1 MLVRVSETTVRT
13 WVAEYDAYHSI
24 KKSLR
29 GKHSKVESPIHDPEF
44 VFRFKDFVKN
54 NSRKRGN
61 ILPCNLC
68 GKSFKALSN

>member
-13 WVAEYDAYHSI
+13 WVAEYDAHHAI

-29 GKHSKVESPIHDPEF
+29 GKHSKVESPILDPEF